1 MTAMFGS
8 DVFMSGSGGEMYF
21 FADFDRLVPR
31 RLTIMEGIKRGES
44 GDLGC
49 YFLFEINLK

>member
-31 RLTIMEGIKRGES
+31 RLTIMEGIKRGDQVTWVVTS
-44 GDLGC
+44 YLR
-49 YFLFEINLK
+49 